1 MIPDIVQNI
10 SFNATSILHMHTYI
24 FYTISIPLDSYIP
37 EYIPELPLYWL
48 QSFQKKKLH
57 NFADAE

>member
-1 MIPDIVQNI
+1 
-10 SFNATSILHMHTYI
+10 MHTYI
-24 FYTISIPLDSYIP
+24 FYTISIPVDSYIHVP

>member
-1 MIPDIVQNI
+1 
-10 SFNATSILHMHTYI
+10 MHTYI
-24 FYTISIPLDSYIP
+24 FYTISIPVDSYIP

-48 QSFQKKKLH
+48 QSFQKKKVH